1 MFFVFS
7 RKKICSYF
15 LAMGMVAILLS
26 VANFQKDEET
36 VQTSSNMQ
44 NKNIINS
51 INYIENEENIVN

>member
-26 VANFQKDEET
+26 ASNFQKDEET
-36 VQTSSNMQ
+36 VQTSSNVQ

>member
-26 VANFQKDEET
+26 VSNFQKYEET
-36 VQTSSNMQ
+36 VQTSSNVQ

>member
-1 MFFVFS
+1 MFFFFS

-26 VANFQKDEET
+26 VSNFQKDEET
-36 VQTSSNMQ
+36 VQTSSNVQ

>member
-26 VANFQKDEET
+26 VSNFQKDEET
-36 VQTSSNMQ
+36 VQTSSNVQ

-51 INYIENEENIVN
+51 INYIENEKNIVN

>member
-26 VANFQKDEET
+26 VSNFQKDEET
-36 VQTSSNMQ
+36 VQTSSNVQ